1 MSAQKITILSMREVG
16 DSSDDVLVFKGHRTK
31 EDLALEIDAYVQ
43 DYIVWSENRN
53 PVEDEDYLVHV
64 EQSIVID
71 RENEL

>member
-43 DYIVWSENRN
+43 DYIRMVWKSKPCGGKRLFSPRRTINSNR
-53 PVEDEDYLVHV
+53 
-64 EQSIVID
+64 Q
-71 RENEL
+71 RK